1 VNSVAALSGQ
11 QLSFFRRAIEKD
23 GTMAEVTM
31 TMTQRGCAIFA
42 LMFAAMSLQAQ
53 APENPAKIASV
64 ADAHYNH
71 LKSFKAAFTE
81 GYSSAGIS
89 RSESGI
95 LWLKKPGRMRWEY
108 HQPREKLFLT
118 DGKTAYFYVPG
129 EHQARKADVK
139 KLDDIRS
146 PLRYLLGKTKLEKE
160 LDGLSFAPDVKPLQS
175 GNTVLRGIPKD
186 MKDRVSDVLLEISPS
201 GQISRIVVHEVDGAT
216 TDFRFSGFEEN
227 IPVED
232 ALFRFTAPPGVEM
245 IQDTQVAQ

>member
-1 VNSVAALSGQ
+1 M
-11 QLSFFRRAIEKD
+11 
-23 GTMAEVTM
+23 TEVTI
-31 TMTQRGCAIFA
+31 TMIRRGCAILA
-42 LMFAAMSLQAQ
+42 LVFAAVNLRAQ
-53 APENPAKIASV
+53 AADSPAKIASM

-71 LKSFKAAFTE
+71 LKSFKAQFTE
-81 GYSSAGIS
+81 LYSSTGIS
-89 RSESGI
+89 RSEGGI

-129 EHQARKADVK
+129 EHQARKADLK

-160 LDGLSFAPDVKPLQS
+160 LDGLSVAPDVKPLQA
-175 GNTVLRGIPKD
+175 GNVVLRGIPKD

-201 GQISRIVVHEVDGAT
+201 GQITRIVVHEIDGAT